1 MSRVNRAPVAPR
13 FIDALLVDLQGR
25 TRVKRLPA
33 SQRDKLLAGET
44 RMPLSTLC
52 QDIFG
57 EDLPE
62 LTGSGLVDGDPDGV
76 CIAAAD
82 TLGVQPWYIAAE
94 QVMISLH
101 DGSGDPAPLDP
112 RGILQRQI
120 AALARLG
127 LHATVAVELEFYL
140 FDGSTRD
147 SGVPAVPGRLAI
159 AGAPN
164 ALQLYDARVM
174 DRIEPVLDTIHRW
187 SAALG
192 IPAEASIAEFGPG
205 QFEINLR
212 HRADPLRAADEAQL
226 FRRTVDRAAFDA
238 GLLASFMAKPYTEH
252 GGSGQHVHL
261 SLSDSGG
268 RNVFDAGQA
277 PARETL
283 GQARL
288 AAPLAHAVAGLLD
301 TMEEA
306 QLLFAPHGNSYRRL
320 LPDSYAPHRIDWG
333 LDHRAAAIRLPVTDG
348 RDARLEHRVAGA
360 DANSYLVLAA
370 LLAGVRHGIE
380 RGRLPVAPPLQVG
393 QASTAPLLTHDWFL
407 ACERF
412 HASSTVRELLGERVV
427 EVFGAV
433 KRHEALD
440 VLRRVGSVDWQV
452 WLSRV

>member
-1 MSRVNRAPVAPR
+1 M
-13 FIDALLVDLQGR
+13 QGR

-33 SQRDKLLAGET
+33 NQRDKLLRGET

-52 QDIFG
+52 QDIFS
-57 EDLPE
+57 EDLPH
-62 LTGSGLVDGDPDGV
+62 LTGSGLIDGDPDGA
-76 CIAAAD
+76 CIAAPA
-82 TLGVQPWYIAAE
+82 TLSVQPWYDAAE

-101 DGSGDPAPLDP
+101 DESGNPAPLDP

-120 AALARLG
+120 AALADLG
-127 LHATVAVELEFYL
+127 LRATVAVELEFYL
-140 FDGSTRD
+140 FDSSTRT

-159 AGAPN
+159 AGEPN

-187 SAALG
+187 SAELG
-192 IPAEASIAEFGPG
+192 IPAETSIAEFGPG

-212 HRADPLRAADEAQL
+212 HRDDVLQAADEAQL
-226 FRRTVDRAAFDA
+226 FRRIVDRAAFDA

-261 SLSDSGG
+261 SLSDERG

-277 PARETL
+277 PACEAL

-288 AAPLAHAVAGLLD
+288 AAPLAHALAGLLD
-301 TMEEA
+301 TMPEA

-320 LPDSYAPHRIDWG
+320 LPDSFAPHRVDWG

-370 LLAGVRHGIE
+370 LLAGVRRGLE
-380 RGRLPVAPPLQVG
+380 RGCVPGAPPLQVG
-393 QASTAPLLTHDWFL
+393 QESTAPLLTHDWLL
-407 ACERF
+407 ASERF
-412 HASSTVRELLGERVV
+412 HSSTAMRRLLGERVV

-440 VLRRVGSVDWQV
+440 VLRRVGSVDWQI
-452 WLSRV
+452 WLPRV